1 MSWQLSLSSSFPSG
15 ADGIFRVLFVFLGV
29 VIIVHYSSLMERPYH
44 NKLAQLYVHPW
55 WRLLVL
61 SLVLFGALWCPRV
74 GIVMAFIVFLYLHDM
89 GSLVM
94 PLPHL

>member
-1 MSWQLSLSSSFPSG
+1 MSWLSLSSTT
-15 ADGIFRVLFVFLGV
+15 DGVFRALFVFLGV
-29 VIIVHYSSLMERPYH
+29 IVIVYYSSLMEQPYH
-44 NKLAQLYVHPW
+44 SKLAQLYVYPW

-89 GSLVM
+89 ESLVM